1 VSRSRFI
8 DGGVGIAVIGCG
20 SIGSLRAQIAHRH
33 PSVDFLAV
41 CDVVEERARR
51 LAGECEADAWST
63 DATEL
68 IASERVDAVIVAS
81 TEDAHFAPAMSALQ
95 AGKTLLV
102 EKPFTI
108 LPDEGQKLLVGAEEY
123 GIPIYTGFTQRFR
136 RRYLA
141 IKEHIV
147 QGYIGD
153 VTSAKATIYLAESVA
168 RAVISRAPTT
178 TPSINTMTYLFDLL
192 NWYLDGP
199 RPSSVY
205 AAGSTKGR
213 IFEEFGTVDSTWCVL
228 SYPDGMVASLGVSW
242 ELPEFWPAYVASMD
256 FELFGREGAISVKD
270 DHRDVLMASRKPIH
284 SPYTPDSS
292 SMNVAMLGSYMPGDW
307 ALGEHF
313 GAMQQETNAFINAV
327 GTGRAD
333 PILATGQDGLDVL
346 HISRAVDESARKRE
360 IVAID
365 WDRSG

>member
-1 VSRSRFI
+1 VTRSRFI
-8 DGGVGIAVIGCG
+8 DGGVGVAVIGCG

-33 PSVDFLAV
+33 PSVDYLAV
-41 CDVVEERARR
+41 CDVVEERAKR
-51 LAGECEADAWST
+51 LAGACEADAWAT
-63 DATEL
+63 DPTEL
-68 IASERVDAVIVAS
+68 VTSDRVDAVIVAS
-81 TEDAHFAPAMSALQ
+81 TEDAHYVPAMAALQ

-108 LPDEGQKLLVGAEEY
+108 LPDEGAKLLLGAEEY
-123 GIPIYTGFTQRFR
+123 GVRIYTGFTQRFR

-141 IKEHIV
+141 IKEHIL

-192 NWYLDGP
+192 NWYLGGS

-213 IFEEFGTVDSTWCVL
+213 IYEEFGTVDSTWCVL
-228 SYPDGMVASLGVSW
+228 SYPDGMVANLGVSW
-242 ELPEFWPAYVASMD
+242 ELPDFWPAYVASMD

-284 SPYTPDSS
+284 SPYTPDTT
-292 SMNVAMLGSYMPGDW
+292 SMHVAMLGSYMPGDW

-313 GAMQQETNAFINAV
+313 GAMQEETHAFINAV

-333 PILATGQDGLDVL
+333 PILATGQDGMDVL
-346 HISRAVDESARKRE
+346 NISRAVDESARTGE

-365 WDRSG
+365 WGR